1 MQPDKIMI
9 GDIMLVIPGLQ
20 LTNSLRDM
28 INGEMISG
36 LLNMSEALLKAV
48 AVAIG
53 FAGVIIL
60 GGAI

>member
-28 INGEMISG
+28 IKRRYDQWAAEY
-36 LLNMSEALLKAV
+36 E
-48 AVAIG
+48 
-53 FAGVIIL
+53 
-60 GGAI
+60 